1 MFATHACTQYAVAC
15 GLLAVR
21 CLLVQLDDTKRMAT
35 KQALLRDVS
44 CLWLKA
50 CPDRNTNAQHKHIK

>member
-1 MFATHACTQYAVAC
+1 MFATHARMQYAVAC
-15 GLLAVR
+15 GFTVER
-21 CLLVQLDDTKRMAT
+21 CLLVQLDDTKRIAT

-50 CPDRNTNAQHKHIK
+50 